1 MSDYSQISG
10 EHIVSLF
17 RDHARQ
23 YGPNH
28 VTTKDCEAELLRRLR
43 ARSVEGLVGIK
54 TEDLTEA
61 LQCMNRSQVLAEFRC
76 REGQIDERTRDRW
89 IAKVQRHIDSM
100 LESAGWSKDRY
111 KSNRAAIGCALQSAA
126 GEGPLIPSAN
136 LTIVPANLLDAV
148 IAAVE
153 ESPSADIYRDDYV
166 VERKAAIAA
175 IRAAWEG
182 VTDGH

>member
-111 KSNRAAIGCALQSAA
+111 KSNRAAIGRALQSAA
-126 GEGPLIPSAN
+126 GETMIPLREAVRVVEEIPLFAES
-136 LTIVPANLLDAV
+136 LELQRRYREEI
-148 IAAVE
+148 IAALQALGGGE
-153 ESPSADIYRDDYV
+153 N
-166 VERKAAIAA
+166 
-175 IRAAWEG
+175 G
-182 VTDGH
+182 

>member
-1 MSDYSQISG
+1 MSEFTNFSDADLIDTFGRLRATGIDPERCQRA
-10 EHIVSLF
+10 
-17 RDHARQ
+17 RDA
-23 YGPNH
+23 
-28 VTTKDCEAELLRRLR
+28 LSSRLR

-111 KSNRAAIGCALQSAA
+111 KSNRAAIGRALQSAA
-126 GEGPLIPSAN
+126 GETMIPLREAI
-136 LTIVPANLLDAV
+136 DAV
-148 IAAVE
+148 NEASQKCP
-153 ESPSADIYRDDYV
+153 ESQWGMMYRSD
-166 VERKAAIAA
+166 AIAA
-175 IRAAWEG
+175 LQALGGSER
-182 VTDGH
+182 

>member
-111 KSNRAAIGCALQSAA
+111 KSNRAAIGRALQSAA
-126 GEGPLIPSAN
+126 GETIEGVWESNDEGMIPLDEAIRAIRNEPSVSSELGVN
-136 LTIVPANLLDAV
+136 I
-148 IAAVE
+148 
-153 ESPSADIYRDDYV
+153 IYRSD
-166 VERKAAIAA
+166 AIAA
-175 IRAAWEG
+175 LQALG
-182 VTDGH
+182 GGDV